1 MADILFIIIGVICVL
16 TGVGNAIHGL
26 ANSEEKGA
34 GSYFVCGILGALL
47 GAFLVY
53 DCLTSSVGKSYDG
66 NIIEI
71 SCYNSGVTYNC
82 WTVSRVSEDDETN
95 YYFKYNNSPNEDKV
109 KISTEKGDEIFSCFD
124 KMDKNNA
131 PKENDDSLSNSGVSY
146 LCEGE
151 TSNRKAELLDKD
163 LEKIFSMITGL
174 ETSDNKGA

>member
-1 MADILFIIIGVICVL
+1 MADTLFIIIGVFGAL
-16 TGVGNAIHGL
+16 TGAYHAIYGL
-26 ANSEEKGA
+26 VNSDEEGA
-34 GSYFVCGILGALL
+34 GFYFVFGILGFLT
-47 GAFLVY
+47 GAFLFY
-53 DCLTSSVGKSYDG
+53 NCLTSNVGKGYDG

-82 WTVSRVSEDDETN
+82 WTVSRVSEDDGETN
-95 YYFKYNNSPNEDKV
+95 YYLKYNNSQNEDKV
-109 KISTEKGDEIFSCFD
+109 KISIEKGDEIFSCFD

-131 PKENDDSLSNSGVSY
+131 PKESNDNLSNSGVSY

-174 ETSDNKGA
+174 ENNT